1 MRALLEAGSKQDGK
15 IKNYFSETESTELD
29 QGEKR
34 FTEEP
39 VDTSLK
45 QQYISMLDTQK
56 TKEK

>member
-1 MRALLEAGSKQDGK
+1 MEAGSKQDGK

-45 QQYISMLDTQK
+45 QQYISLLDTQK